1 MKKLNDKKISV
12 LAATALTVSLVMPTV
27 QMIPA
32 EETEV
37 LDQYMIIELEPIVKP
52 EVDVQETENSSEE
65 QSTEE
70 FSEVVSESD
79 TVLFALNDF
88 IGDDYSITGISMD
101 EPIIAQLLSQTTDYQ
116 DYDSIALYDLI
127 SNQQSADSLY
137 DFNLQIPEDA
147 DVTLYQTIDGQLQKD
162 TLDVAYAAEEY
173 NRLPLISYQSE
184 TNHWLVLHLGSDQDK
199 QGVSES
205 DTEDAVRETESAAE
219 SLEGKT
225 ESEIDESPSA
235 SEDVKKHSASK
246 TESETTKSSQ
256 QTTKETESTKAP
268 ETKPTIPTTVAPTT
282 STPTKSPSTTA
293 PTKSPETQPQ
303 TTAHTHAW
311 VPVTKVVHHDATYK
325 TVWVQDSAA
334 WDETVITKA
343 AWDEQVLVQ
352 EAWDENVL
360 VQDAYD
366 EPVYGWGQEICNVCG
381 YRFPVGTT
389 GDDID
394 YHALIDP
401 GCGGGWHSN
410 WEQIGTT
417 HHDAVYQTV
426 HHEATYQTVHHEAE
440 TTIVHHD
447 ATGHN
452 EQAVDQA
459 AWDET
464 VVTGYT
470 CSGCGA
476 TK

>member
-1 MKKLNDKKISV
+1 MKKLNDKRISG

-37 LDQYMIIELEPIVKP
+37 LDQYMIIELEPLAKP

-101 EPIIAQLLSQTTDYQ
+101 EPIIAQLLSQTTGYQ

-173 NRLPLISYQSE
+173 NRLPLVSYQSE
-184 TNHWLVLHLGSDQDK
+184 TNHWLVLHLGSNQDK
-199 QGVSES
+199 QGVSDS
-205 DTEDAVRETESAAE
+205 DTEDAAREIESAAE
-219 SLEGKT
+219 SLEGKV
-225 ESEIDESPSA
+225 ENE
-235 SEDVKKHSASK
+235 K
-246 TESETTKSSQ
+246 ETDPAESSQ
-256 QTTKETESTKAP
+256 EVAKVPESKEPSTKAP
-268 ETKPTIPTTVAPTT
+268 ETKPTSTKAPETKPNQSKPTPSTAAPSTKAPETKAPETAAPT
-282 STPTKSPSTTA
+282 
-293 PTKSPETQPQ
+293 
-303 TTAHTHAW
+303 TTAHTHNW
-311 VPVTKVVHHDATYK
+311 VAVTTTVHHDAVTSQ
-325 TVWVQDSAA
+325 VWKEDSAA
-334 WDETVITKA
+334 WDETIVTKA
-343 AWDEQVLVQ
+343 AWDEQQLVQ
-352 EAWDENVL
+352 DAYDENKL

-366 EPVYGWGQEICNVCG
+366 EPVYEWVDICNRCG
-381 YRFPVGTT
+381 HVFLDPN
-389 GDDID
+389 DDINEHMAAGCWSSW
-394 YHALIDP
+394 HAEMMQT
-401 GCGGGWHSN
+401 GSV
-410 WEQIGTT
+410 

-426 HHEATYQTVHHEAE
+426 HHDAVYQTVHHDAE
-440 TTIVHHD
+440 TTVVHHD
-447 ATGHN
+447 ATGHY
-452 EQAVDQA
+452 ETVVTQA

>member
-1 MKKLNDKKISV
+1 MKKLNDKRISG

-37 LDQYMIIELEPIVKP
+37 LDQYMIIELEPLAKP

-101 EPIIAQLLSQTTDYQ
+101 EPIIAQLLSQTTGYQ

-173 NRLPLISYQSE
+173 NRLPLVSYQSE
-184 TNHWLVLHLGSDQDK
+184 TNHWLVLHLGSNQDK
-199 QGVSES
+199 QGVSDS
-205 DTEDAVRETESAAE
+205 DTEDAAREIESAAE
-219 SLEGKT
+219 SLEGKV
-225 ESEIDESPSA
+225 ENE
-235 SEDVKKHSASK
+235 K
-246 TESETTKSSQ
+246 ETDPAESSQ
-256 QTTKETESTKAP
+256 EVAKVPESKEPSTKAP
-268 ETKPTIPTTVAPTT
+268 ETKAPETAAPT
-282 STPTKSPSTTA
+282 
-293 PTKSPETQPQ
+293 
-303 TTAHTHAW
+303 TTAHTHNW
-311 VPVTKVVHHDATYK
+311 VAVTTTVHHDAVTSQ
-325 TVWVQDSAA
+325 VWKEDSAA
-334 WDETVITKA
+334 WDETIVTKA
-343 AWDEQVLVQ
+343 AWDEQQLVQ
-352 EAWDENVL
+352 DAYDENKL

-366 EPVYGWGQEICNVCG
+366 EPVYEWVDICNRCG
-381 YRFPVGTT
+381 HVFLDPNEDINEHMAAGCWSSWHAEMMQT
-389 GDDID
+389 G
-394 YHALIDP
+394 
-401 GCGGGWHSN
+401 SV
-410 WEQIGTT
+410 

-426 HHEATYQTVHHEAE
+426 HHDAVYQTVHHDAE
-440 TTIVHHD
+440 TTVVHHD
-447 ATGHN
+447 ATGHY
-452 EQAVDQA
+452 ETVVTQA

>member
-37 LDQYMIIELEPIVKP
+37 LDQYMIIELEPLAKP

-101 EPIIAQLLSQTTDYQ
+101 EPIIAQLLSQTTGYQ

-184 TNHWLVLHLGSDQDK
+184 TNHWLVLHLGSNQDK

-205 DTEDAVRETESAAE
+205 DTEDAAREIESAAE
-219 SLEGKT
+219 SLEGKV
-225 ESEIDESPSA
+225 ENE
-235 SEDVKKHSASK
+235 K
-246 TESETTKSSQ
+246 ETDPAESSQ
-256 QTTKETESTKAP
+256 EVAKVPESKEPSTKAP
-268 ETKPTIPTTVAPTT
+268 ETKPTSTKAPETKPNQSKPTPSTAALSTKAPETKAPETAAPT
-282 STPTKSPSTTA
+282 
-293 PTKSPETQPQ
+293 
-303 TTAHTHAW
+303 TTAHTHNW
-311 VPVTKVVHHDATYK
+311 VAVTTTVHHDAVTSQ
-325 TVWVQDSAA
+325 VWKEDSAA
-334 WDETVITKA
+334 WDETVVTKA
-343 AWDEQVLVQ
+343 AWDEQRLVQ
-352 EAWDENVL
+352 DAYDENVMIS
-360 VQDAYD
+360 DAYD
-366 EPVYGWGQEICNVCG
+366 EPVYGWVGICNACG
-381 YRFPVGTT
+381 YVFQP
-389 GDDID
+389 GDDVGV
-394 YHALIDP
+394 HMAA
-401 GCGGGWHSN
+401 GCWSSWHDE
-410 WEQIGTT
+410 WRPTGEVI

-426 HHEATYQTVHHEAE
+426 HHDAVYQTVHHDAE
-440 TTIVHHD
+440 TTVVHHD
-447 ATGHN
+447 ATGHY
-452 EQAVDQA
+452 ETVVTQA

>member
-37 LDQYMIIELEPIVKP
+37 LDQYMIIELEPLAKL
-52 EVDVQETENSSEE
+52 EVDVQQTENSSEE

-137 DFNLQIPEDA
+137 DFNLQIPENA

-162 TLDVAYAAEEY
+162 TLDVAYVDEEY

-199 QGVSES
+199 HGVFES
-205 DTEDAVRETESAAE
+205 DTEDAARETESAAE
-219 SLEGKT
+219 SLEGKVEDEKETDPT
-225 ESEIDESPSA
+225 ESSQEVAKVPES
-235 SEDVKKHSASK
+235 
-246 TESETTKSSQ
+246 
-256 QTTKETESTKAP
+256 KEPSTKAP
-268 ETKPTIPTTVAPTT
+268 ETKAP
-282 STPTKSPSTTA
+282 
-293 PTKSPETQPQ
+293 E
-303 TTAHTHAW
+303 TTAHTHNW
-311 VPVTKVVHHDATYK
+311 VAVTTTVHHDAVTSQ
-325 TVWVQDSAA
+325 VWKEDSAA

-352 EAWDENVL
+352 DAYDENKL

-366 EPVYGWGQEICNVCG
+366 EPVYEWVDICNRCG
-381 YRFPVGTT
+381 HVFLDPNEDINEHMAAGCWSSWHAEMMQT
-389 GDDID
+389 G
-394 YHALIDP
+394 
-401 GCGGGWHSN
+401 SV
-410 WEQIGTT
+410 

-426 HHEATYQTVHHEAE
+426 HHDAVYQTVHHDAE
-440 TTIVHHD
+440 TTVVHHD
-447 ATGHN
+447 ATGHY
-452 EQAVDQA
+452 ETVVTQA